1 MLWSYIL
8 KLFVLL
14 PLVCGLMVG
23 CLWLWR
29 RLESRMPGQPANRA
43 IKVQETMMLSPGL
56 DASRRPG
63 MTNSNEQFRNL
74 IKPNTSLRQQH
85 LRLGAQKIGQLVTGA
100 ARRFLYQRLDDQH
113 GFRRSPGASQA
124 FGQRA

>member
-1 MLWSYIL
+1 MLWTYIL

-29 RLESRMPGQPANRA
+29 RLESRMPGQPANRT

-56 DASRRPG
+56 RLAVIEFEGRKLLVSVARG
-63 MTNSNEQFRNL
+63 GVTL
-74 IKPNTSLRQQH
+74 IDK
-85 LRLGAQKIGQLVTGA
+85 GG
-100 ARRFLYQRLDDQH
+100 
-113 GFRRSPGASQA
+113 SQ
-124 FGQRA
+124 